1 MTGIYFCTSQRNL
14 QKIQDETMNTEKHS
28 NAVITLLDG
37 STLPC
42 YPKPMQAAPIDNS
55 MKLDTTGQ
63 YLTIG
68 RRHRRPRV
76 QEPSPETVRAEKF
89 FTDHAFFFLKHHEQI
104 LDDSRMFL
112 APVTAQ
118 NSLAYTGTSGFQCP
132 TLGVYLQWWLTYPQ
146 SSVGKSWEDGWLVY
160 RISGSPLTG
169 ANCCGI
175 VNHKGECK
183 ERNIQP
189 FRELCQ
195 SFMEINTLYDKAKE
209 LYEAYTLEKVVELLQ
224 A

>member
-1 MTGIYFCTSQRNL
+1 
-14 QKIQDETMNTEKHS
+14 MNTEKRS
-28 NAVITLLDG
+28 NAIITLLDG
-37 STLPC
+37 RTLPC
-42 YPKPMQAAPIDNS
+42 YPKQKPTAPIDNS

-76 QEPSPETVRAEKF
+76 QEPSPEILRAEKF
-89 FTDHAFFFLKHHEQI
+89 FSDHAFFFLKHHEQI
-104 LDDSRMFL
+104 LGDSRMFL
-112 APVTAQ
+112 APVTVQ
-118 NSLAYTGTSGFQCP
+118 NGLAYTGTSGFQCP

-195 SFMEINTLYDKAKE
+195 SFVEINTRYDKAKE
-209 LYEAYTLEKVVELLQ
+209 LYEVYSLEEVVKRLIVS
-224 A
+224 